1 MKVYA
6 LAMFVNGETIP
17 ESQIN
22 WLGTKRTKNGLSF
35 TGESYELNAEELS
48 MYHFIIKLENTRL
61 SKKNSA
67 RLCNALIWF
76 VENNADAYNA
86 LLYKED

>member
-1 MKVYA
+1 
-6 LAMFVNGETIP
+6 
-17 ESQIN
+17 
-22 WLGTKRTKNGLSF
+22 
-35 TGESYELNAEELS
+35 

-61 SKKNSA
+61 SKKNSE

>member
-1 MKVYA
+1 MVQLKS
-6 LAMFVNGETIP
+6 LPDWFNGKLFKEVGVVTNPI
-17 ESQIN
+17 S
-22 WLGTKRTKNGLSF
+22 
-35 TGESYELNAEELS
+35 GESYELNAEELS

-61 SKKNSA
+61 SKKNSE